1 MPSII
6 QWWRDRYPEKSAGLS
21 DEQIAIAIIQSDPH
35 ASISHPELKQYEPS
49 AKRFDERKNGAA
61 FDSQTAKD
69 FSYLKDRPKEER
81 GIFSTYLDDPRKRGV
96 LMSKQADL
104 ISSFAGPKKEFT
116 REDAAKLVQIRKEM
130 EELEVSPHFKE
141 FQEAT
146 GFVDSWG
153 EFWGLKETPAI
164 LAEVTTE
171 SLAALLHHGWDKIGA
186 GVAGGAGTGAAA
198 GAIGGPLAGATAGA
212 GALWGGAAGMG
223 KTSYN
228 LSASSKF
235 LETIEATVGRDV
247 MDDPQA
253 LFDVINDPD
262 KMKQARAKAIKYGLP
277 VAVFDTMSL
286 GITGRA
292 ATVAGRIS
300 TAAGSKAKAIGA
312 RTSAKIPKTGLLD
325 EAARIS
331 LLGTEKAAPFLAPT
345 AFQGVLGG
353 AGDAFGQLASEGKID
368 DWKSVFLEGIAEFG
382 MAPFDL
388 TVGHLTKDMTPE
400 HAKALNDRIN
410 DFRKAGVTS
419 DQQKEGVQIDLDRGD
434 LTKGEAEVYNLHID
448 EVYQV
453 KSRDE
458 KAIPPSEEGA
468 ISRTGHKEALKTIN
482 AATDRA
488 IRQAARD
495 YAARASQTPD
505 AQPVSEIVVGKVA
518 DVDKYNSLEDAEERQ
533 DMVDRDIVTIERN
546 PSADRLKEIAKKK
559 GIKASTTVTAAGQQR
574 LSLKGESMEL
584 SNAIEILTGALG
596 KKDFSVLASPEDS
609 IFEVMSDSEETAK
622 SVDFI
627 VDSVREELSG
637 SGEGLSYREIF
648 NKVADAYD
656 PVIDNKDTERLR
668 ALGTYLDETY
678 KPTTDTSVDTTGG
691 DPFAK
696 GRKPDTATR
705 DLFDVAAEKAAA
717 AEREGKERGQV
728 KIDPATGV
736 AMDTE
741 DTLEVEKT
749 TEEVIEEAEAER
761 KGPKI
766 KVESGEPT
774 QKEKIGFKQKLMIP
788 KDRSALEVDRELAI
802 REGKR
807 PADMGVE
814 GLELFTGTPIES
826 SPQATEQDLSIS
838 GAIKRINN
846 LIKQRSDLEDKIV
859 SNINEPKTVEILKK
873 QIAVIDAEI
882 SQINED
888 HDLSTKAESEHD
900 PRHQLF
906 NESLWEEFGGITGE
920 LAGFAAPVKTVRDKN
935 GNMLDVSLIETWRRF
950 ATHLASNWRN
960 TYGTEAADHAWN
972 AFSKAV
978 IMAKDRVQ
986 NHKDRGRSV
995 KDAGLYRNFGG
1006 KTIILNSM
1014 RDSLEKARNQKKK
1027 LEEQFASRPHEGAK
1041 RVTGELRMENIA
1053 GPVDQ
1058 ERQEAEAAISSAINE
1073 NEAYYQDDSQDT
1085 ADELIAISPDLGRQI
1100 DEANRTPEDVAR
1112 VQKSREDIA
1121 SFIAQFRSMLDDRI
1135 GFKTTGAIEA
1145 HGIRGVRNRI
1155 WNEAFLPE
1163 LTRSI
1168 ERDNSKHPEQRRTMR
1183 ERERLIKEI
1192 SRLDQKID
1200 LLSGNKL
1207 EQFVKRYKSF
1217 GTQIRAGE
1225 LFSDEYLAENT
1236 ELTPDTII
1244 THNSAMAGYFEV
1256 IQREGVLPRNTNIKI
1271 NVKEGD
1277 RIVQRRAKEYLAEL
1291 EARRKIVSD
1300 SLFNLRVKLEKII
1313 SERSNDTRNFSFD
1326 TVRKEIARIYREV
1339 NDERARGIIRPDG
1352 TKEVFPKLTGAP
1364 KVTKTLYY
1372 IWDNK
1377 RGDWKPVTKE
1387 VYKSTEV
1394 TFIDKKTGKKKSK
1407 KLGKKKT
1414 EPVYGSGGGG
1424 EWTNY
1429 FIKEKV
1435 RVLRKDIRGAFNEA
1449 SLYESISS
1457 EEEFLNRSEDA
1468 QFAKGAVSE
1477 GQPDMLFSPLPSGLG
1492 NVPVSEAF
1500 DHLYSKLT
1508 PSQRKYVDRFR
1519 PLFKL
1524 AESKDTLKVP
1534 VLLGRL
1540 ESDATS
1546 AAPPGFYNQIYDQIV
1561 IDPTRLGNSEFT
1573 AMKVLIE
1580 EYFHALTAGSI
1591 ISPHNRKDRAR
1602 LKRML
1607 DKARNAYKNR
1617 GDTFG
1622 GLDYYPFTSDL
1633 EFVAHAMFNDEFRN
1647 FLQTIPSTRKGDT
1660 LTSGLT
1666 LLDEIWEVLKKIVG
1680 LSKQYE
1686 SLLDEVVEMGV
1697 LSAADR
1703 SRVGPRNYADFV
1715 TSGGRGVI
1723 TIRQLDTAN
1732 YSMNI
1737 GVVNDPRHG
1746 FVMDKST
1753 LQGEEAVPVESGREL
1768 FQDIKDSLKNEGEL
1782 FEAMFA
1788 AAALHGSPRSERFDK
1803 FSTDFMGTGEGHHM
1817 FGWGLYFATSMG
1829 VAEHYRD
1836 MRQNTGNLN
1845 TFYDGEQLDLDV
1857 LLNDGW
1863 NFDASTGRRDP
1874 KHRVFSDYL
1883 NANRYGPNH
1892 PFIKDFLK
1900 FADRER
1906 FMVSEPTSFA
1916 TPAER
1921 IDYHLETLA
1930 DALAWV
1936 SDPDNKTQ
1944 PSPNP
1949 STYGEL
1955 AVSTI
1960 DKFLNSNHKF
1970 EAKRAASEG
1979 QGYEVMLAPDEDE
1992 YLLLD
1997 KNRAEQSDKVSQA
2010 LNDIENEFG
2019 ELLPVNLRD
2028 GMEIYKAVG
2037 RMTDGTKEDTS
2048 RLLLK
2053 HGIRGNKYLEGAARG
2068 KGEGNYNYVIF
2079 DDADV
2084 EITGAFAK
2092 GRESAVPTTPEE
2104 VNNDL
2109 KGRLEPPESQKGLV
2123 EKEMSWFDKFKENF
2137 ISKSHPLSVLQDM
2150 VFEHNNIA
2158 GKTRVKLSEQHEL
2171 QAGSPVKAD
2180 LRVGKF
2186 NESINNLIG
2195 GSAQIVEK
2203 FNRFLLNLRIQD
2215 RLINESSEKDLAR
2228 IRTLEGYID
2237 QKTGAFVVPEEEL
2250 AEGKT
2255 IEDVE
2260 IELISLLT
2268 KSKEVGNYKSRA
2280 DVPKLVGGLEALMN
2294 EIDDPEMLRHKTD
2307 AEGNVLRGAD
2317 GPLFEGKFVEG
2328 AEVYH
2333 AHFEEALKD
2342 MFESGVI
2349 SSTSYSNMS
2358 ASSSFYAPFFVTKY
2372 FNRNPEDT
2380 FGHMIK
2386 GIRDV
2391 DNWSI
2396 LNPMDAARYKLYMTQ
2411 LRVDRNV
2418 FMSKVEDFRRDFDP
2432 DGKYIK
2438 KSDTIEGIVDMEDVK
2453 FFENGEVKYLWF
2465 DREIARLLNNFD
2477 PVSTSQTYL
2486 VTKMAGDIFK
2496 LGATGI
2502 NAFFQLGN
2510 FMLFDPIRML
2520 TTSKA
2525 GLRAKDKGLSPI
2537 VLGMQYIKA
2546 IASSSWHNLTPNSI
2560 KNLVRG
2566 FAPNQIAGLDSLYG
2580 EFVNSGAA
2588 GSTIAEYFGKATQI
2602 KDPLMR
2608 HDSPRRNPLVW
2619 ANSKLS
2625 LVGKTLEQTAKMVG
2639 MQRMMLFEGIDDLVS
2654 KMEATTDSGKKMAL
2668 KKQLDE
2674 RMDQIAVE
2682 IRNYAGSP
2690 DFIRKGKITESEALN
2705 VVFMFFNARVQG
2717 VERDLSR
2724 MLQVFKKGGDKG
2736 EAAMV
2741 MMKLSAFAAL
2751 PTMLAWSMNRKYKDD
2766 YDEISDEEKKRYFMI
2781 PLEEHFEHPYIEGKM
2796 VRDYLRIPRRESFG
2810 LFSYTLEKG
2819 LDWLYERDPDAV
2831 SETLGFWLESTM
2843 PIHLA
2848 GITEGDLIKTGE
2860 SIASSLNP
2868 VLKGP
2873 AELIGNRNFFRHKP
2887 IVPISMQKAA
2897 PEEQYY
2903 ASTPDIYKT
2912 LGGLTSLGALKT
2924 KHLVETLTAGGV
2936 TQFIPNNNVGISTA
2950 EGGTPLGRTVAST
2963 PLMARLARSTYLA
2976 ESEIMEIMDDAD
2988 MVDATGRVLRRR
3000 YVDRWMNETR
3010 GMSIQDRVRHIQP
3023 ARNHSE
3029 KLRNDL
3035 IIRRLREMALG
3046 LEPEE
3051 IRMKNSPVT
3060 VRAAVVMNQLQGKS
3074 PAEVKV
3080 YLTDLA
3086 RKKILTQ
3093 EVANDLMSRMQ
3104 QRGETIH
3111 DYVTEPVR

>member
-186 GVAGGAGTGAAA
+186 GVVGGAGTGAAA
-198 GAIGGPLAGATAGA
+198 GLVGGPLAGATAGG

-277 VAVFDTMSL
+277 VAVFDTLSMGL
-286 GITGRA
+286 AGRA

-300 TAAGSKAKAIGA
+300 TAAGSKAKAIGV

-325 EAARIS
+325 EAARLS
-331 LLGTEKAAPFLAPT
+331 LMGTEKAAPFLAPT

-627 VDSVREELSG
+627 VDSVREGLAG

-648 NKVADAYD
+648 NKVADDYD

-717 AEREGKERGQV
+717 AEKEGKERGQI

-741 DTLEVEKT
+741 DTLESRRT
-749 TEEVIEEAEAER
+749 TEEVLEEAEAER

-846 LIKQRSDLEDKIV
+846 LTKQRSDLEDKVV

-882 SQINED
+882 SQINEE
-888 HDLSTKAESEHD
+888 HDFSTKAESEHD
-900 PRHQLF
+900 PRHRLF

-960 TYGTEAADHAWN
+960 TYGTEAADNAWN

-995 KDAGLYRNFGG
+995 KDTGLYRNFGG

-1041 RVTGELRMENIA
+1041 KVTGELRAENIT

-1225 LFSDEYLAENT
+1225 LFSDEYLAGNT

-1313 SERSNDTRNFSFD
+1313 SERSDDTRNFSFD

-1339 NDERARGIIRPDG
+1339 NTERSRGIIRPDG

-1364 KVTKTLYY
+1364 KVTKTIHY
-1372 IWDNK
+1372 IWSKK
-1377 RGDWKPVTKE
+1377 RGEYRPV
-1387 VYKSTEV
+1387 
-1394 TFIDKKTGKKKSK
+1394 SK
-1407 KLGKKKT
+1407 AQHKAFAGKKKT

-1666 LLDEIWEVLKKIVG
+1666 LLDEIWDVLKKIVG

-1782 FEAMFA
+1782 FKAMFA
-1788 AAALHGSPRSERFDK
+1788 KGRERDATPPAALAEAIKRRNIDWGSRRLGIDEGLFLPNSKPITRENVQELLDRIEANDNERSYGYGSLPEERLTRSE
-1803 FSTDFMGTGEGHHM
+1803 
-1817 FGWGLYFATSMG
+1817 
-1829 VAEHYRD
+1829 AEAVI
-1836 MRQNTGNLN
+1836 RQLP
-1845 TFYDGEQLDLDV
+1845 DDV
-1857 LLNDGW
+1857 
-1863 NFDASTGRRDP
+1863 
-1874 KHRVFSDYL
+1874 
-1883 NANRYGPNH
+1883 
-1892 PFIKDFLK
+1892 
-1900 FADRER
+1900 
-1906 FMVSEPTSFA
+1906 
-1916 TPAER
+1916 
-1921 IDYHLETLA
+1921 
-1930 DALAWV
+1930 
-1936 SDPDNKTQ
+1936 
-1944 PSPNP
+1944 
-1949 STYGEL
+1949 
-1955 AVSTI
+1955 
-1960 DKFLNSNHKF
+1960 
-1970 EAKRAASEG
+1970 
-1979 QGYEVMLAPDEDE
+1979 
-1992 YLLLD
+1992 
-1997 KNRAEQSDKVSQA
+1997 
-2010 LNDIENEFG
+2010 
-2019 ELLPVNLRD
+2019 
-2028 GMEIYKAVG
+2028 
-2037 RMTDGTKEDTS
+2037 GTKELRRYLINDTGVTTKEEALREFEGLRRRRDEYIS
-2048 RLLLK
+2048 DLK
-2053 HGIRGNKYLEGAARG
+2053 LALS
-2068 KGEGNYNYVIF
+2068 V
-2079 DDADV
+2079 V
-2084 EITGAFAK
+2084 EAGGQPEQMALFAK

-2195 GSAQIVEK
+2195 ESAQIVEK

-2510 FMLFDPIRML
+2510 FMIFDPIRML

-2639 MQRMMLFEGIDDLVS
+2639 MQRMMLFEGVDDLVS

-3000 YVDRWMNETR
+3000 YVDRWMNQTR